1 MSGPLAALVNLNKR
15 PYYIHWGV
23 IQLSAANAVVILLM
37 VVAFFAAILLPFPK
51 DKERPREDSEAA
63 STNGGEADR

>member
-1 MSGPLAALVNLNKR
+1 MAVPLAALVNLNKR

-37 VVAFFAAILLPFPK
+37 VIAFFAAILLPFPK
-51 DKERPREDSEAA
+51 DKERRSGDS
-63 STNGGEADR
+63 TGTGETDR

>member
-23 IQLSAANAVVILLM
+23 IQLSAANAIVIGLMIVVFA
-37 VVAFFAAILLPFPK
+37 VAVLVPFPK
-51 DKERPREDSEAA
+51 DRA
-63 STNGGEADR
+63 

>member
-1 MSGPLAALVNLNKR
+1 MSGPLAALVNLNER

-37 VVAFFAAILLPFPK
+37 VIVFFAAILLPFPREKK
-51 DKERPREDSEAA
+51 DASADSRGTQE
-63 STNGGEADR
+63 TDR